1 MRRTLPIV
9 VTAIVVFGC
18 GRDDST
24 QSDPGGRRSGGYS
37 SQNSQEAAAP
47 ERSTGQPDRAS
58 AGDAGVPA
66 ADTRPSDQVVSL
78 TGCLEGGEAPAP
90 SRTSSDRTPAASRDA
105 VTEAGAA
112 RFLLRRAKPDTGRAG
127 VGANGAGASGGP
139 LVGAASDYV
148 LEGQLAQLR
157 RYVNQEVRVTARVSP
172 TGTAIDQ
179 QTTSNTQSTATPGST
194 ASRSLA
200 GDSPATTPPAG
211 TTPNTKRP
219 ADNRGAPL
227 RRLLVESVQA
237 VGASC
242 SERQGPSGNK

>member
-9 VTAIVVFGC
+9 VIAIVVFGC

-24 QSDPGGRRSGGYS
+24 QPDPGRRPSGGYS
-37 SQNSQEAAAP
+37 SQNPQEAAAP
-47 ERSTGQPDRAS
+47 GRSTGQPDRAS
-58 AGDAGVPA
+58 AADAGVPA
-66 ADTRPSDQVVSL
+66 AGARPSDQVVSL

-90 SRTSSDRTPAASRDA
+90 SRTSLERTPAASRDA
-105 VTEAGAA
+105 VAEAGAD

-139 LVGAASDYV
+139 LVDAASDYV
-148 LEGQLAQLR
+148 LEGRPAELR

-172 TGTAIDQ
+172 TGTTVDQ
-179 QTTSNTQSTATPGST
+179 RATSNTQSTATSGS
-194 ASRSLA
+194 AAGRSLA
-200 GDSPATTPPAG
+200 GDSPAITPPAG
-211 TTPNTKRP
+211 TTPDTKRP
-219 ADNRGAPL
+219 ADNSGVPL

-242 SERQGPSGNK
+242 TERQGPSGNK